1 MTTMQNNIVAY
12 LNDYICFVG
21 HKAHMY
27 EVDGM
32 LARSDRL
39 KEKLVE
45 INITIANYKYDCQLG
60 LQNKVISPGDVAI

>member
-27 EVDGM
+27 ELDGM
-32 LARSDRL
+32 QARSDRL
-39 KEKLVE
+39 KEKLAD
-45 INITIANYKYDCQLG
+45 INTTIADYKYDCQL
-60 LQNKVISPGDVAI
+60 NSSK